1 MSKSS
6 HIELPSKWIYDV
18 EADYAPSSDIFCDDS
33 EQVARLKKIICNNL
47 DETERRIILAYAELG
62 NLRDTAK
69 LFKVSTT
76 TIYKQIKKI
85 RMKIH
90 SMLTKN
96 EDSFYVK

>member
-1 MSKSS
+1 MSRKLQISS
-6 HIELPSKWIYDV
+6 DWIYNV

-47 DETERRIILAYAELG
+47 DETERRIILAYTEIG

-76 TIYKQIKKI
+76 TIYKEIKKI
-85 RMKIH
+85 KEKIV
-90 SMLTKN
+90 KN
-96 EDSFYVK
+96 LEHIST